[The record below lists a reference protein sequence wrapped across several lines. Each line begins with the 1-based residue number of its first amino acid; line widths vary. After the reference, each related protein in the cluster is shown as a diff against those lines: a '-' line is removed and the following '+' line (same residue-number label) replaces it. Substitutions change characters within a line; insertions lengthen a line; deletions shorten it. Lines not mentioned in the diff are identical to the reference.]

1 LSRIADEIIQE
12 VRDRVDI
19 VELIGRHL
27 TLKKSGRNHVGLCP
41 FHGEKTPSFN
51 VNSDRQSYYCFGCN
65 EGGNAF
71 TFLMHVE
78 NLTFPEAVR
87 TLARECGI
95 EVPESSGGG
104 RSNFETLHRAN
115 EVAQARYCKALLVPG
130 NPALAYLEKRGLS
143 ADAIEKF
150 QVGYAPDSWDAVASA
165 LRDEGIS
172 PEIGAQV
179 GLLAERQSGGYYD
192 RLRDRVTFPI
202 RDVRGRVIGFGGRAI
217 SPDQEPK
224 YLNTPETPIFH
235 KRAALYGYPD
245 ALGPIRSAARVVVV
259 EGYFDRI
266 ALDLAGVSN
275 AVATCGTALTPD
287 HIRDL
292 RRRTGE
298 VVLLFDGD
306 EAGQRALEKA
316 LQLLLPEGLR
326 VRAAALPTGDDPDS
340 FSARE
345 GTAALSALVDS
356 AAPAIETVI
365 ERVVAGGHDT
375 AWKTADAVAEVV
387 PMLALIPGA
396 VERSEY
402 ATQLALAVG
411 TQPRHVE
418 AAVTAQRRGEDPR
431 DSVPVRPRKSGP
443 EDRIAAQLVR
453 SLIEYPSLI
462 ERIPTDELLS
472 LLPAGPAEEI
482 VRALAS
488 GPLAETERLDVEAVC
503 ENLGDDTKKLLRELA
518 TNNAEL
524 DADTATR
531 ILDDT
536 IQWLR
541 KRLRKEEG
549 RALTQQLRGEGDDW
563 RTVLE
568 KKQRLR
574 EQSVRQ
580 EPRRTSIY
588 DVKTNVK
595 H

>member
-41 FHGEKTPSFN
+41 FHSEKTPSFN

-65 EGGNAF
+65 EGGTAF
-71 TFLMHVE
+71 TFLMHIE

-95 EVPESSGGG
+95 EVPESGGGG
-104 RSNFETLHRAN
+104 RSNTDILYRAN
-115 EVAQARYCKALLVPG
+115 EIAQVRYRKALLVPG
-130 NPALAYLEKRGLS
+130 NPALAYLETRGF
-143 ADAIEKF
+143 AAGAVEKF
-150 QVGYAPDSWDAVASA
+150 QLGYAPDSWDAVAKA

-172 PEIGAQV
+172 PEIGTQV
-179 GLLAERQSGGYYD
+179 GLLAERRSGGHYD

-202 RDVRGRVIGFGGRAI
+202 CDVRGRVIGFGGRAI
-217 SPDQEPK
+217 SPGQEPK
-224 YLNTPETPIFH
+224 YLNTPESPLFH

-245 ALGPIRSAARVVVV
+245 ALGPIRSAARAVVV

-287 HIRDL
+287 HVRDL
-292 RRRTGE
+292 CRRTGE
-298 VVLLFDGD
+298 VVLFFDGD

-326 VRAAALPTGDDPDS
+326 VRAAVIPAGDDPDS

-345 GTAALSALVDS
+345 GTGALRALVDS
-356 AAPAIETVI
+356 APRAIETVI
-365 ERVVAGGHDT
+365 ARVAAGGHDT

-387 PMLALIPGA
+387 PMLALIPGV

-431 DSVPVRPRKSGP
+431 DAIPVRPRKSGP

-453 SLIEYPSLI
+453 SLIEYPALI
-462 ERIPTDELLS
+462 ERISIDELLA
-472 LLPAGPAEEI
+472 LLPAGPTEEV

-488 GPLAETERLDVEAVC
+488 EPLAERLDVEAIC
-503 ENLGDDTKKLLRELA
+503 EHLGDDAKRLLRELA
-518 TNNAEL
+518 TNNTEL

-541 KRLRKEEG
+541 KRLLNEEG
-549 RALTQQLRGEGDDW
+549 RALTQQLRGEGDNW
-563 RTVLE
+563 RAVLE
-568 KKQRLR
+568 EKQRLR
-574 EQSVRQ
+574 EQTVRQ
-580 EPRRTSIY
+580 EDRRTSI
-588 DVKTNVK
+588 TT
-595 H
+595 

>member
-104 RSNFETLHRAN
+104 RSNTETFYRAN
-115 EVAQARYCKALLVPG
+115 EVAQARYRKALLVPG
-130 NPALAYLEKRGLS
+130 NPALAYLEARGLA
-143 ADAIEKF
+143 ADAVEKF
-150 QVGYAPDSWDAVASA
+150 QLGYAPDSWDAVTHA
-165 LRDEGIS
+165 LRDAGIS
-172 PEIGAQV
+172 PEIGTQV
-179 GLLAERQSGGYYD
+179 GLLAERSSGGHYD

-202 RDVRGRVIGFGGRAI
+202 CDVRGRVIGFGGRAI
-217 SPDQEPK
+217 SPGQEPK
-224 YLNTPETPIFH
+224 YLNTPESPIFH

-245 ALGPIRSAARVVVV
+245 ALGPIRSAERAVVV

-266 ALDLAGVSN
+266 ALDLAGLGN

-287 HIRDL
+287 HARDL

-298 VVLLFDGD
+298 VVLFFDGD

-326 VRAAALPTGDDPDS
+326 VRAAVLPAGDDPDS

-345 GTAALSALVDS
+345 GTGALQALVDS
-356 AAPAIETVI
+356 APRAIEAVI
-365 ERVVAGGHDT
+365 ARVAAAGHDT

-387 PMLALIPGA
+387 PMLALIPKV
-396 VERSEY
+396 VERSDY
-402 ATQLALAVG
+402 ARRLALAVG
-411 TQPRHVE
+411 TEPRHVE
-418 AAVTAQRRGEDPR
+418 AAIASQRRGEDPR
-431 DSVPVRPRKSGP
+431 DAVPERPRKRGP
-443 EDRIAAQLVR
+443 EDRITAQLVR
-453 SLIEYPSLI
+453 SLIEYPALI
-462 ERIPTDELLS
+462 ERVSADELLA

-482 VRALAS
+482 VRVLAS
-488 GPLAETERLDVEAVC
+488 RPVAERLDVEAVC
-503 ENLGDDTKKLLRELA
+503 EHLGDDAKRLLRELA
-518 TNNAEL
+518 TNSAEL
-524 DADTATR
+524 DADTAAR

-541 KRLRKEEG
+541 KRLRNEET
-549 RALTQQLRGEGDDW
+549 RALTEQLRGEGDDW
-563 RTVLE
+563 RAVLE
-568 KKQRLR
+568 EKQRLQ

-580 EPRRTSIY
+580 EHRRTSI
-588 DVKTNVK
+588 TT
-595 H
+595 

>member
-1 LSRIADEIIQE
+1 MGRIADEIIQE
-12 VRDRVDI
+12 VRDCVDI

-41 FHGEKTPSFN
+41 FHSEKTASFN

-104 RSNFETLHRAN
+104 RSNTEMLYRAN
-115 EVAQARYCKALLVPG
+115 EVAQARYRKALLVPG
-130 NPALAYLEKRGLS
+130 NPALAYLEARGL
-143 ADAIEKF
+143 AAGAVEKF
-150 QVGYAPDSWDAVASA
+150 QLGYAPDSWDAVASA

-179 GLLAERQSGGYYD
+179 GLLAERRSGGHYD

-202 RDVRGRVIGFGGRAI
+202 CDVRGRAIGFGGRAI
-217 SPDQEPK
+217 SPEQEPK
-224 YLNTPETPIFH
+224 YLNTPESPIFR
-235 KRAALYGYPD
+235 KRAVFYGYPD
-245 ALGPIRSAARVVVV
+245 ALGPIRSEARAVVV

-266 ALDLAGVSN
+266 ALDIAGVSN
-275 AVATCGTALTPD
+275 TVATCGTALTSD
-287 HIRDL
+287 HVRDL

-316 LQLLLPEGLR
+316 LQLLLPEGIR
-326 VRAAALPTGDDPDS
+326 VRAAVLPTGDDPDS

-345 GTAALSALVDS
+345 GTEALRSLVDL
-356 AAPAIETVI
+356 APPAIEGVI
-365 ERVVAGGHDT
+365 ERAAAGGHDT

-387 PMLALIPGA
+387 PMLALIPGV

-418 AAVTAQRRGEDPR
+418 AAVAAQRRGEDPR
-431 DSVPVRPRKSGP
+431 DAVSVRPRKSGP

-453 SLIEYPSLI
+453 SLIEYPALL
-462 ERIPTDELLS
+462 ERVSTDELLA

-482 VRALAS
+482 VRALVS
-488 GPLAETERLDVEAVC
+488 GPLAERLDVEAIC
-503 ENLGDDTKKLLRELA
+503 EHLGDDTKRLLRELA
-518 TNNAEL
+518 TNNTEL
-524 DADTATR
+524 DVDTATR

-541 KRLRKEEG
+541 KRLRNEEG
-549 RALTQQLRGEGDDW
+549 RALTQQLRDEGDDW
-563 RTVLE
+563 RAVLE
-568 KKQRLR
+568 EKQRLR
-574 EQSVRQ
+574 ERFVRQ
-580 EPRRTSIY
+580 EQRRTSI
-588 DVKTNVK
+588 TT
-595 H
+595 

>member
-41 FHGEKTPSFN
+41 FHSEKTPSFN
-51 VNSDRQSYYCFGCN
+51 VNSDRQSYYCFGCH
-65 EGGNAF
+65 EGGTAF

-104 RSNFETLHRAN
+104 RNNTEVLYRAN
-115 EVAQARYCKALLVPG
+115 EVAQARYRKALQTPG
-130 NPALAYLEKRGLS
+130 NPGLAYLEKRGF
-143 ADAIEKF
+143 ATDAIEKF
-150 QVGYAPDSWDAVASA
+150 QLGYAPDSWDAVANA

-172 PEIGAQV
+172 PENGAQA
-179 GLLAERQSGGYYD
+179 GLLAERRSGGHYD

-202 RDVRGRVIGFGGRAI
+202 CDVRGRVIGFGGRAI
-217 SPDQEPK
+217 SPEQEPK
-224 YLNTPETPIFH
+224 YLNTPESPVFR

-245 ALGPIRSAARVVVV
+245 ALGPIRSAARAVVV

-287 HIRDL
+287 HARDL
-292 RRRTGE
+292 HRRTGE
-298 VVLLFDGD
+298 IVLFFDGD

-316 LQLLLPEGLR
+316 LQLLLPEDLR
-326 VRAAALPTGDDPDS
+326 VRAAVLPAGDDPDS

-345 GTAALSALVDS
+345 GTGALRTLVDS
-356 AAPAIETVI
+356 APRAIETVI
-365 ERVVAGGHDT
+365 KRVAAAGHDT

-387 PMLALIPGA
+387 PMLALIPNV
-396 VERSEY
+396 VERSDY

-411 TQPRHVE
+411 TEPRHVE
-418 AAVTAQRRGEDPR
+418 AAITAQRRGEDPR
-431 DSVPVRPRKSGP
+431 DAVPVRPRKSGP
-443 EDRIAAQLVR
+443 EDRIAAQLIC
-453 SLIEYPSLI
+453 SLIEYPALI
-462 ERIPTDELLS
+462 ERVSIDELLI
-472 LLPAGPAEEI
+472 LLPAGPAKEI
-482 VRALAS
+482 VRALAA
-488 GPLAETERLDVEAVC
+488 GPLAERLDVEAIC
-503 ENLGDDTKKLLRELA
+503 EDLGDDAKRLLRELA
-518 TNNAEL
+518 ANNAEL

-541 KRLRKEEG
+541 KRLRNEEG
-549 RALTQQLRGEGDDW
+549 RALTQQLRDEADDW
-563 RTVLE
+563 RAVLE

-574 EQSVRQ
+574 E
-580 EPRRTSIY
+580 EPERRESRRTSIA
-588 DVKTNVK
+588 T
-595 H
+595 

>member
-1 LSRIADEIIQE
+1 MSRIADEIIQE

-41 FHGEKTPSFN
+41 FHSEKTPSFN
-51 VNSDRQSYYCFGCN
+51 VGSDRQSYYCFGCH

-71 TFLMHVE
+71 TFLMHIE

-104 RSNFETLHRAN
+104 QSNTEILYRAN
-115 EVAQARYCKALLVPG
+115 EVAQARYRKALLVPG
-130 NPALAYLEKRGLS
+130 NPALAYLEARGI
-143 ADAIEKF
+143 AAAAVEKF
-150 QVGYAPDSWDAVASA
+150 QLGYAPDSWDAVANA
-165 LRDEGIS
+165 LRDESIS
-172 PEIGAQV
+172 PEIGVRV
-179 GLLAERQSGGYYD
+179 GLLAERQSGGHYD
-192 RLRDRVTFPI
+192 RLRNRVTFPI
-202 RDVRGRVIGFGGRAI
+202 CDVRGRVIGFGGRAI
-217 SPDQEPK
+217 SSDQEPK
-224 YLNTPETPIFH
+224 YLNTPESPIFR
-235 KRAALYGYPD
+235 KRAAFYGFPD

-266 ALDLAGVSN
+266 ALDLADVSN
-275 AVATCGTALTPD
+275 TVATCGTALTPD
-287 HIRDL
+287 HVREL

-326 VRAAALPTGDDPDS
+326 VRAAVLPAGDDPDS
-340 FSARE
+340 FSVRE
-345 GTAALSALVDS
+345 GTEALEALVDS
-356 AAPAIETVI
+356 ATPAIEAVI
-365 ERVVAGGHDT
+365 ARVAAGGHDT

-387 PMLALIPGA
+387 PMLALIPSV
-396 VERSEY
+396 VERSDY

-418 AAVTAQRRGEDPR
+418 AAIVSQRRGEDPS
-431 DSVPVRPRKSGP
+431 DAIPVRPRKSGP

-453 SLIEYPSLI
+453 SLIEFPALI
-462 ERIPTDELLS
+462 ERVSTDELLA

-482 VRALAS
+482 VQALAS
-488 GPLAETERLDVEAVC
+488 GPRAEKLDVEAIC
-503 ENLGDDTKKLLRELA
+503 EHLGDDTKMLLRELA
-518 TNNAEL
+518 TNSTDL
-524 DADTATR
+524 DADTASR

-549 RALTQQLRGEGDDW
+549 RALTQQLRDEGDDW

-568 KKQRLR
+568 EKQRLQ
-574 EQSVRQ
+574 EQPVRQ
-580 EPRRTSIY
+580 EHGRTSL
-588 DVKTNVK
+588 TT
-595 H
+595 

>member
-27 TLKKSGRNHVGLCP
+27 TLKKSGRNYVGLCP
-41 FHGEKTPSFN
+41 FHSEKTPSFN

-65 EGGNAF
+65 EGGSAF

-95 EVPESSGGG
+95 DVPESGGGG
-104 RSNFETLHRAN
+104 RSNTETLYRAN
-115 EVAQARYCKALLVPG
+115 EVAQARYRKALLVPG
-130 NPALAYLEKRGLS
+130 NPALAYLEARGLA
-143 ADAIEKF
+143 ADAVEKF
-150 QVGYAPDSWDAVASA
+150 QLGYAPDSWDAVANA

-172 PEIGAQV
+172 PEVGTQA
-179 GLLAERQSGGYYD
+179 GLLAERSSGGHYD

-202 RDVRGRVIGFGGRAI
+202 CDVRGRMIGFGGRAI
-217 SPDQEPK
+217 SPEQEPK
-224 YLNTPETPIFH
+224 YLNTPESPIFH

-245 ALGPIRSAARVVVV
+245 ALGPIRSAARTVIV

-287 HIRDL
+287 HVRDL

-298 VVLLFDGD
+298 AVLLFDGD
-306 EAGQRALEKA
+306 EAGWRALEKA

-326 VRAAALPTGDDPDS
+326 VRAAILPTGDDPDS

-345 GTAALSALVDS
+345 GARALEALVDS
-356 AAPAIETVI
+356 AQPAIETVI
-365 ERVVAGGHDT
+365 ARVAAAGHDT

-387 PMLALIPGA
+387 PMLALIPGV

-418 AAVTAQRRGEDPR
+418 AAVAAQRRGEDPR
-431 DSVPVRPRKSGP
+431 DAVPVRPRKSGP
-443 EDRIAAQLVR
+443 EDRITAQLVR
-453 SLIEYPSLI
+453 SLIEYPALI
-462 ERIPTDELLS
+462 ERVPTDELLA

-482 VRALAS
+482 VRVLVS
-488 GPLAETERLDVEAVC
+488 GPPAERLDVEAIC
-503 ENLGDDTKKLLRELA
+503 EHLGDDAKRLLRELA

-541 KRLRKEEG
+541 KRLRTEEA
-549 RALTQQLRGEGDDW
+549 RALTEQLRGEGDDW
-563 RTVLE
+563 RAVLE
-568 KKQRLR
+568 EKQRLR
-574 EQSVRQ
+574 EQSVSQ
-580 EPRRTSIY
+580 EQRRTSI
-588 DVKTNVK
+588 TT
-595 H
+595 

>member
-65 EGGNAF
+65 EGGTVF

-104 RSNFETLHRAN
+104 RSNTETLYRAN
-115 EVAQARYCKALLVPG
+115 EVAQARYRKALLVPG
-130 NPALAYLEKRGLS
+130 NPALAYLEARGLS
-143 ADAIEKF
+143 AGAVEKF
-150 QVGYAPDSWDAVASA
+150 QLGYAPDSWDAVAHA
-165 LRDEGIS
+165 LRDESIS

-179 GLLAERQSGGYYD
+179 GLLAERRSGGHYD

-202 RDVRGRVIGFGGRAI
+202 CDVRGRVIGFGGRAI
-217 SPDQEPK
+217 SPGQEPK
-224 YLNTPETPIFH
+224 YLNTPESPLFR

-245 ALGPIRSAARVVVV
+245 ALGPIRSAAHAVIV

-266 ALDLAGVSN
+266 ALDLADVSN

-287 HIRDL
+287 HVRDL
-292 RRRTGE
+292 HRRTGE
-298 VVLLFDGD
+298 VVLFFDGD

-326 VRAAALPTGDDPDS
+326 VRAAILPSGDDPDS

-345 GTAALSALVDS
+345 GTGALKALVDS
-356 AAPAIETVI
+356 APRAIESVI
-365 ERVVAGGHDT
+365 ARVAAGGHET
-375 AWKTADAVAEVV
+375 AWETADAVSEVV
-387 PMLALIPGA
+387 PTLALIPSA
-396 VERSEY
+396 VERSDY

-411 TQPRHVE
+411 TQPKHVE
-418 AAVTAQRRGEDPR
+418 AAIAAQRRGEDPR
-431 DSVPVRPRKSGP
+431 DAVPVRPRKSGP

-453 SLIEYPSLI
+453 SLIEYPALI
-462 ERIPTDELLS
+462 ERVSTDELLA

-482 VRALAS
+482 VRALTA
-488 GPLAETERLDVEAVC
+488 GPLAERLDVEAIC
-503 ENLGDDTKKLLRELA
+503 EHLGDAAKRLLRELA
-518 TNNAEL
+518 TNSAEL

-541 KRLRKEEG
+541 KRLRDEEG
-549 RALTQQLRGEGDDW
+549 RALTQQLRGESGDW
-563 RTVLE
+563 RAVLE
-568 KKQRLR
+568 EKQRLR
-574 EQSVRQ
+574 EQPLRQ
-580 EPRRTSIY
+580 EHRRTSI
-588 DVKTNVK
+588 TT
-595 H
+595 